1 MAGFTPSVKISVI
14 VTAHH
19 RRHLLWEAVQSV
31 LDQSISREDF
41 EILVLKDWEDREFDA
56 RLEQNGIAHLR
67 PTGQALGAW
76 IAQGLPWTSG
86 QVVAFL
92 DDDDR
97 FLPGKLSHIL
107 HKFVSNPQLVYLHHA
122 IRGVSPAHGVARG
135 REPNAPGAS
144 ETFQPLT
151 PGFSFDGVWKKGPAF
166 NLSSIVVRRDLIKED
181 VGQLACIQVSVSAFL
196 FYRALV
202 SKGSIE
208 INSGIWTVY
217 GTPDGTLDS
226 RGGPPFRD
234 AGRLSALSG
243 PRAED
248 AKILLKLV
256 ESCPDPRAR
265 GPIEGALA
273 SRSLV
278 GILEGRPGDRTD
290 VVRALFWSLR
300 TRGIR
305 ALVRER
311 PLFGTA
317 ILFLIA
323 SQKARE
329 RWSHLVR
336 SSEVSSPGE

>member
-1 MAGFTPSVKISVI
+1 MDGLTPGAKISVI
-14 VTAHH
+14 VTAHR

-41 EILVLKDWEDREFDA
+41 EILVLKDWEDREFDT
-56 RLEQNGIAHLR
+56 RLELHGVTHCR

-76 IAQGLPWTSG
+76 FAQGIPLTSG
-86 QVVAFL
+86 QVLAFL

-97 FLPGKLSHIL
+97 FLPGKLSYVL
-107 HKFVSNPQLVYLHHA
+107 HKFESNPELVYFHHA
-122 IRGVSPAHGVARG
+122 SRRVSPVNGVVRGRKPAARG
-135 REPNAPGAS
+135 AS
-144 ETFQPLT
+144 QTFRPFT
-151 PGFSFDGVWKKGPAF
+151 PGFSFDDVWKKGPAF
-166 NLSSIVVRRDLIKED
+166 NLSSIAVRRGLIEGD
-181 VGQLACIQVSVSAFL
+181 VGRLASIQVSVSAFL

-202 SKGSIE
+202 SKGYIE
-208 INSGIWTVY
+208 IDSGIWTVY